1 MEERKRSDR
10 RRSKRSLMGVV
21 SIFAILL
28 LVVGAYQW
36 FNREKPV
43 ATSQPKQEAVQKK
56 IAAKEKVAEKKLEV
70 ETETVEPETEEVLT
84 PEEPAVEEPTPAEPE
99 MTDVEKYPEAI
110 ESVYIIGE
118 NMNAIYVAAD
128 ELQKRFTPY
137 VKDGDFSTFE
147 YVPREDLKDLY
158 VYDSNLSIE
167 ITSSTHFDAPDYT
180 QEGFRQTREA
190 HLIIVKELEQLDV
203 LLEDYRGKFR
213 QDPEGTLAQVK
224 GHFERIKAA
233 AQTNLPGFEQFFKTA
248 KTEGS

>member
-1 MEERKRSDR
+1 MEERRRSDR
-10 RRSKRSLMGVV
+10 RRSKRRLIWIV
-21 SIFAILL
+21 SVFAILL
-28 LVVGAYQW
+28 VVAGAYQW
-36 FNREKPV
+36 FNREEPI
-43 ATSQPKQEAVQKK
+43 AASQPKQEAVQKK
-56 IAAKEKVAEKKLEV
+56 VAAKEKVAEKKSEV
-70 ETETVEPETEEVLT
+70 ETETVEPEKKEVST
-84 PEEPAVEEPTPAEPE
+84 PEEPVVEEPTPAEPE

-110 ESVYIIGE
+110 ESVVRIGE

-128 ELQKRFTPY
+128 ELEQRFTPY
-137 VKDGDFSTFE
+137 VEKDGLRQFE
-147 YVPREDLKDLY
+147 FVPREELKDLF

-190 HLIIVKELEQLDV
+190 HLIIVKELEQLDA

-233 AQTNLPGFEQFFKTA
+233 TQMDLPGFEQFFKTA